1 MIIFYNRYNDDD
13 YSDDDGV
20 AQEPRPNP
28 THELRCTEGAHHH
41 IWGNQHILNCSLL
54 QITRTHK
61 KIRLLL
67 ELKYFFAGPARGRR
81 GPVERFLHISHNLQ
95 DHFKLSVTCHTNRFH
110 VHLWLQR
117 PFSLSSLHLESGRG
131 FFWISKLWKFLSL
144 NLPALVTLMKRIT
157 SIELE
162 LFYTRLKVF
171 CRLVACSASAR
182 RTFRCATVTSTFLL
196 SPSPCTG
203 HAENIKSYFFPMCA

>member
-1 MIIFYNRYNDDD
+1 MTMKHDWTMIIFYNRYNDDD

-54 QITRTHK
+54 QITRTQNN
-61 KIRLLL
+61 IRLLL

-95 DHFKLSVTCHTNRFH
+95 DHFNLKASRVPRTGFTYIFDCSGL
-110 VHLWLQR
+110 
-117 PFSLSSLHLESGRG
+117 SLSHLSIWSPAEVSFEFRNFGTLLTWSCQLWSPWWNELH
-131 FFWISKLWKFLSL
+131 
-144 NLPALVTLMKRIT
+144 
-157 SIELE
+157 
-162 LFYTRLKVF
+162 
-171 CRLVACSASAR
+171 
-182 RTFRCATVTSTFLL
+182 
-196 SPSPCTG
+196 
-203 HAENIKSYFFPMCA
+203 